1 MESHRYVEHVGE
13 VELELDAESEPGPF
27 AEAAAAFR
35 ELVDGSS
42 VEDRPQRR
50 EIVLAPE
57 DDREL
62 LLADWLSE
70 LVFLAE
76 TEGFVPRR
84 VVDVDLHG
92 GGLRAIVEGA
102 HGSPRH
108 IVKAVTLAGLEV
120 SQQQGRWHG
129 HVVLDV

>member
-1 MESHRYVEHVGE
+1 MRTHRYVEHVGE
-13 VELELDAESEPGPF
+13 LELELEATSERELF
-27 AEAAAAFR
+27 AEALAAFR
-35 ELVDGSS
+35 ELVDGAGTHG
-42 VEDRPQRR
+42 RPQRR

-76 TEGFVPRR
+76 AEAFVPRAL
-84 VVDVDLHG
+84 V
-92 GGLRAIVEGA
+92 GLELGDGLQATVEGEL
-102 HGSPRH
+102 GRPRH
-108 IVKAVTLAGLEV
+108 LVKAVAHRGLEL
-120 SQQQGRWHG
+120 SQREGRWHG